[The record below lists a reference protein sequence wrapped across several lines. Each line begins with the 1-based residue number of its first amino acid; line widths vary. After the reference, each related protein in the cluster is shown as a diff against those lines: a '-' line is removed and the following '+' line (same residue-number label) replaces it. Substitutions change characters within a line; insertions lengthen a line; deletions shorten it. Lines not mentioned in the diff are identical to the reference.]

1 MTPGIGY
8 SRGVEVHL
16 IDGTYELFRHY
27 FAVPKRQGPSG
38 TEVAAVG
45 GVLDSMLGLIEGGAT
60 HVSVATDREIRS
72 FRNALYDGYKAGED
86 VEPELLAQFPIL
98 ETVLEAAGFRVFA
111 MIEHEAD
118 DAMATA
124 SEIAERDER
133 VSKVWICT
141 PDKDLAQCVV
151 DPRVVQ
157 FDRRQELEYDEAGV
171 MEKFG
176 VRPESIP
183 DYLGLRGDSADGFPG
198 LPGWGA
204 KSASTVLA
212 HYGHLEAIPDD
223 VEEWAVKVRGA
234 ARLAETLASERET
247 AVLFRRIATLV
258 RDVPGF
264 GGVDDW
270 EWHGPT
276 EGIEK
281 VCVALGRPQVAE
293 RVWRIAETRAR
304 EVDA

>member
-1 MTPGIGY
+1 
-8 SRGVEVHL
+8 VEVHL

-27 FAVPKRQGPSG
+27 FAVPSRVGPSG
-38 TEVAAVG
+38 AEVAAAG
-45 GVLDSMLGLIEGGAT
+45 GVLDSMLGLLEGGAT
-60 HVSVATDREIRS
+60 HLGVATDREIRS
-72 FRNALYDGYKAGED
+72 FRNALYAGYKAGED
-86 VEPELLAQFPIL
+86 VDPELLAQFPIL
-98 ETVLEAAGFRVFA
+98 EMVLEAAGLTVFP

-124 SEIAERDER
+124 SAIAERDER
-133 VSKVWICT
+133 VTKVWICT
-141 PDKDLAQCVV
+141 PDKDLAQCVR

-157 FDRRQELEYDEAGV
+157 FDRRQELEYDEARV

-183 DYLGLRGDSADGFPG
+183 DYLGLMGDSADGFPG

-212 HYGHLEAIPDD
+212 RYGHLEEIPDD

-234 ARLAETLASERET
+234 ARLAETLASERAT

-264 GGVDDW
+264 GRVDDW
-270 EWHGPT
+270 EWRGPT
-276 EGIEK
+276 EEIEK

-293 RVWRIAETRAR
+293 RVWRIAEAR
-304 EVDA
+304 GKATEAE